1 MQLLVTRSGFYEMY
15 LNLRDNVEHKTG
27 FRRFVTYLIAE
38 DKIRRY
44 LRQYFKSWIPWPDH
58 AIRPNKQRQAASEEI
73 RF

>member
-38 DKIRRY
+38 DKIRRN
-44 LRQYFKSWIPWPDH
+44 LRQYFKS
-58 AIRPNKQRQAASEEI
+58 
-73 RF
+73 